1 MSYENEVSASDFL
14 DMTMRQVS
22 DLLCKELT
30 AKIEEGMV
38 PLAGASLLGT
48 NPCDGSRVKLTVTLR
63 SVEDDE

>member
-1 MSYENEVSASDFL
+1 MSYGSEVSASDFL

-22 DLLCKELT
+22 DLLCRELT
-30 AKIEEGMV
+30 AKIEADMI

-48 NPCDGSRVKLTVTLR
+48 NPCTGGRVKLTVTLR